1 MQPQA
6 MKERAADAYS
16 RCNFVLEL
24 LQEQITIGAQGLAVQ
39 MLETAANYL
48 ELLVDHPFFQPGAD
62 REQAAYQDALNRIT
76 FMLHCKKR
84 YTPRYARRLIQE
96 FCPGETIL
104 G

>member
-1 MQPQA
+1 MQPRT

-39 MLETAANYL
+39 RLENAAHHL
-48 ELLVDHPFFQPGAD
+48 ELLIDHPFFQPGAD

-76 FMLHCKKR
+76 FMLHCKRR
-84 YTPRYARRLIQE
+84 YTPRYARRLIRE
-96 FCPGETIL
+96 LSPGETIL